1 MKIPNRR
8 DLQQIAINHSSNV
21 DFKDFPRFYKKC
33 TRKSHSFLVIDD
45 TLAKD
50 EKLQYN
56 IIRAVAKIPT
66 LSSGKLDKYEYLTSI
81 QYLNVSKK
89 FYARNNIR
97 YQKGQNL
104 FIHDLARHLKNK
116 EKQLKTR

>member
-21 DFKDFPRFYKKC
+21 DFKDFTRFYKKC

-81 QYLNVSKK
+81 
-89 FYARNNIR
+89 
-97 YQKGQNL
+97 
-104 FIHDLARHLKNK
+104 
-116 EKQLKTR
+116 

>member
-33 TRKSHSFLVIDD
+33 TR
-45 TLAKD
+45 KD